1 MAGDTLPQK
10 RDNDVVSCV
19 FLSHL
24 AANYAP
30 VRTNLPIKIPEP
42 NQALIT
48 IHDKKSPPIVMNR
61 CSLQSQDFPTM
72 FHYQS
77 DPGHVNQVKP
87 LSAACLVIS
96 RFWIFHIFLRSSQP
110 NSPWFPQDFPRIFHM
125 FPPQKNPQHSGATKP
140 GSPSGGSSWAPQLS
154 KPVSVMSC
162 GSRDSKWCLPSSKPS
177 SSSWVCSCC
186 VLPKGG
192 TEQR

>member
-1 MAGDTLPQK
+1 MVLWPSPNMAIGLLTVSCWHGAWNLIVICAPGSLLTFSRMQQPAVRSPEVSFGASRNLADCMAGDTLPQK

-30 VRTNLPIKIPEP
+30 DKSTHQDPRT
-42 NQALIT
+42 
-48 IHDKKSPPIVMNR
+48 KSSFDHYSWQEISPSIVMNR

-87 LSAACLVIS
+87 ISAACLVIS
-96 RFWIFHIFLRSSQP
+96 RF
-110 NSPWFPQDFPRIFHM
+110 
-125 FPPQKNPQHSGATKP
+125 
-140 GSPSGGSSWAPQLS
+140 
-154 KPVSVMSC
+154 
-162 GSRDSKWCLPSSKPS
+162 
-177 SSSWVCSCC
+177 
-186 VLPKGG
+186 
-192 TEQR
+192 